1 MTDLVRR
8 AELFAREQH
17 IRQFRKGYAHEPYI
31 AQVEEVAELACIWA
45 ALTPPWR
52 LRDCTAQLR
61 TAYKPIYCEHINSD
75 FYHVH

>member
-61 TAYKPIYCEHINSD
+61 LLTSRYIVSISIAISII
-75 FYHVH
+75 VH